1 MKPFMI
7 RLYQNNLYLGY
18 KTGNKTTPP
27 VCYTCCNHRES
38 RVELLLNCNI
48 TSKIL
53 QLMIRV
59 LRKAGCLSIG
69 CKIDMFLFDR
79 YPVSSIENIT
89 LMFTWKFIYNSK
101 FNDCP
106 LKERTFLGA
115 YRGLIAI
122 IIHMSLP
129 ISLMT
134 KNITNILIADFN

>member
-1 MKPFMI
+1 
-7 RLYQNNLYLGY
+7 
-18 KTGNKTTPP
+18 
-27 VCYTCCNHRES
+27 
-38 RVELLLNCNI
+38 
-48 TSKIL
+48 
-53 QLMIRV
+53 MIRV
-59 LRKAGCLSIG
+59 FRKAGCLSTG

-101 FNDCP
+101 FTVCP

-129 ISLMT
+129 ISLMA
-134 KNITNILIADFN
+134 KNIMNVLIAEFN